1 MAVVHGIAYRNKT
14 KTWLTLE
21 LLQELSRV
29 DDYADD
35 DADEIEDHLSP
46 TTSLSIIGETSKL
59 SAMQILKLKTEKFT
73 PKQIRPLFAD
83 KKLGLTTALVWF
95 CWAAIGM
102 GYPLFNAFLPIYLTK
117 NGAGG
122 VKPNSIVY
130 VTGYCSLFQTRV
142 QFEEYH
148 D

>member
-1 MAVVHGIAYRNKT
+1 VVHGIAHKNKT

-21 LLQELSRV
+21 LLRELSR
-29 DDYADD
+29 ADD
-35 DADEIEDHLSP
+35 DADDIENYSSS
-46 TTSLSIIGETSKL
+46 TVSLSAMGETSKL
-59 SAMQILKLKTEKFT
+59 SAMQIVKLKTERFT

-83 KKLGLTTALVWF
+83 KKMGLTTALVWF

-117 NGAGG
+117 NGAGE

-130 VTGYCSLFQTRV
+130 VTCYCSSYQTRV
-142 QFEEYH
+142 WFGEH
-148 D
+148 HG

>member
-1 MAVVHGIAYRNKT
+1 VAVVHGIAHRNKT

-21 LLQELSRV
+21 LLRELSR
-29 DDYADD
+29 ADD
-35 DADEIEDHLSP
+35 DADDIENYPSP
-46 TTSLSIIGETSKL
+46 AVSLSAMGETSKL
-59 SAMQILKLKTEKFT
+59 SAMQIVKLKTERFT

-83 KKLGLTTALVWF
+83 RKLGLTTALVWF

-130 VTGYCSLFQTRV
+130 VTCYYSSYQTRV
-142 QFEEYH
+142 WFREYH